1 MSGCDEYEA
10 IIFDLDGVLVDSEG
24 LGFETLRALLATYG
38 VDYRVEDNE
47 PFIGIN
53 DRDHFTAL
61 KARHGLRPS
70 VDALITEQTS
80 RLLAQIDTRTIPMPG
95 VPRVPERLSAAG
107 YPLAVAS
114 SSLPEVVEARLVALG
129 VRPLFRVVVS
139 SFHVSRGK
147 PAPDVFLEA
156 ARRLGVTA
164 ARCLVVEDSA
174 HGLRAAKAA
183 GMRCVVVPT
192 GGRWP
197 DGAEPADVR
206 LTSLLD
212 LEPLL
217 LPGTPRD

>member
-1 MSGCDEYEA
+1 MSYAA

-24 LGFETLRALLATYG
+24 IGFETLRALLGTYG
-38 VDYRVEDNE
+38 VEYRVEDNE

-61 KARHGLRPS
+61 KAQHGLTPS
-70 VDALITEQTS
+70 VDELIVEQTS
-80 RLLAQIDTRTIPMPG
+80 RLLAQVDTCTIPMPG
-95 VPRVPERLSAAG
+95 VPRVPERLHAAG

-114 SSLPEVVEARLVALG
+114 SSLPAVVEARLAALG
-129 VRPLFRVVVS
+129 VRPLFGAVVS
-139 SFHVSRGK
+139 SFEVPRGK

-156 ARRLGVTA
+156 ARRLGVRPEA
-164 ARCLVVEDSA
+164 CLVVEDSK

-183 GMRCVVVPT
+183 GMRCAVVPT
-192 GGRWP
+192 AGRWP
-197 DGAEPADVR
+197 DGDPADVR

-217 LPGTPRD
+217 LRDVR